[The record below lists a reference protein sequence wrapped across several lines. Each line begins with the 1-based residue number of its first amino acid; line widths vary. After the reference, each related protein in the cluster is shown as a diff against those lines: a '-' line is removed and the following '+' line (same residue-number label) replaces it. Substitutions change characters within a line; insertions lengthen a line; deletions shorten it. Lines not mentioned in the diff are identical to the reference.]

1 MAREMKILGFN
12 FTKVIAEKNVDFS
25 GKLDLKSNINI
36 SSVDKHKLD
45 LVKDEALKVSFSF
58 IVDYADLGKV
68 DLSGTM
74 FLLVDSKTLKEAV
87 KSWED
92 KKLPDEIR
100 MAIINIIMQK
110 SSLKALQIE
119 EDLGLPLHMPM
130 PRLQEGSAAPK
141 K

>member
-58 IVDYADLGKV
+58 IVDYSGLGKV

-74 FLLVDSKTLKEAV
+74 FLLVDPKTLKEAV

-110 SSLKALQIE
+110 SSLKALQME

-130 PRLQEGSAAPK
+130 PRLQEGSAQK